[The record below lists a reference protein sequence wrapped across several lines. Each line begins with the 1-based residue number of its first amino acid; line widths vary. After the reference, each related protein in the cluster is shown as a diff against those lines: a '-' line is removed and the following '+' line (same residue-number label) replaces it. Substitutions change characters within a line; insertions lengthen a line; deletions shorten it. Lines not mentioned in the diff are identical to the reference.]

1 MRKMTASGSFRE
13 RFGWSKPRSE
23 SVACREIVVFPGTG
37 YAGCNLFFGFTV
49 NGSAHLELEE
59 AVRLEVD
66 CARTYEQLGR
76 AREATGDTAGAQVAF
91 DKACTLALTGKAGN
105 CH

>member
-1 MRKMTASGSFRE
+1 LACFYIAASQEPVQVSKRLVE
-13 RFGWSKPRSE
+13 SKP
-23 SVACREIVVFPGTG
+23 A
-37 YAGCNLFFGFTV
+37 
-49 NGSAHLELEE
+49 NGNAHLELEE

-76 AREATGDTAGAQVAF
+76 AREAKGDTAGARVAF

-105 CH
+105 GH